1 MTVTTDTAPNS
12 TTEGSD
18 EAPVPGTWRGV
29 LAPLSVF
36 ASSRDRRLL
45 ARPGDGVPRTRP
57 LPLPLLYQDALAP
70 GHEGGVPVGVIDRVW
85 IEGDLLMGEGR
96 FDMEDE
102 RAADVARKVH
112 QNWLRFVSVDLDD
125 DSHEIGCIGE
135 NRALVDCASYAASDD
150 PEELPSHQGIVF
162 SDWRLM
168 GATLVSQPAFP
179 EAFVSSYTTTAEVE
193 GEPLTDT
200 SALTA
205 AAIGNTSLPFAD
217 RGRSW
222 DAAAARKRI
231 ARWAS
236 SDGSGDK
243 GKINWAKYG
252 QAFLVGSGTGG
263 VASADNIDECKMFSV
278 RATRVSSAATT
289 SPAAGNSATT
299 HTTASSASA
308 ATKQNVSAARSRIST
323 AGTADVSS
331 RSAALSGAE
340 TVSPHIDGPRLQ
352 TGGGRTG
359 NRTTTR
365 RSNATGSGSTND
377 GTAPNTSKSYA
388 DSAKSKTASVR
399 SVNIPS
405 LSKGSSAGEIDLAPS
420 STTVTTAGASAG
432 SSAGTATQG
441 LACSA
446 TASTTSSEPWST
458 SAGGSREFAD
468 FKFPVADVIDGQL
481 KIIWAA
487 VVAAASVVQGG
498 RGGTNAPTAGLKSK
512 LTTLYQRAAKAF
524 DDPEIKPPWSNGSKT
539 AASLIRSSTTPL
551 AVGQF
556 APDGWKPPA
565 PWFNRPPFAE
575 GTPWTVTGDRVF
587 GHLAQWNVCHIGVE
601 KRCIMAPPSQTG
613 YAYYATRLLET
624 KGGGIR
630 EVGIITMDT
639 GHASLEALPAAATAH
654 YDNTGTMAAVVC
666 VGEDEFGIWCAGSL
680 LPRLTDEERT
690 RIQLSALSGDWRAVR
705 GGMELVAALAVNVP
719 GFPQTR
725 ARAGAQGSPFAAVG
739 CGAVAQNADAREER
753 AERVFAAERTARVQ
767 LAATRLTRSRIAS
780 MTKRMA
786 AIGDAHAR
794 LGETAAA
801 TSAQFEKVTAA
812 AGDDNQEGEAD
823 AAYHEELAVFFIEAL
838 AEPDILDACM
848 PTDEEAQ
855 EYASVAE
862 AEEFRRGNGK
872 NWIEKTTTGH
882 LPTYIRRVADHLMAK
897 GMAESHAIAV
907 AVNVVKKWCRGGA
920 GGNPADGLNWPKT
933 QHVTPKTRAQGC
945 ADVAHWETKR
955 AETRAHSTSDANALR
970 DAGVAS

>member
-12 TTEGSD
+12 TTEGAD

-29 LAPLSVF
+29 LAPLGVF

-70 GHEGGVPVGVIDRVW
+70 GHEGGVPVGVIDHAW

-125 DSHEIGCIGE
+125 DSHEIGCIGD
-135 NRALVDCASYAASDD
+135 NRSLVGCDQYAASDD

-179 EAFVSSYTTTAEVE
+179 EAFLSSYTSTAEVE

-200 SALTA
+200 SAITA
-205 AAIGNTSLPFAD
+205 AAIGNTGLPFAD

-222 DAAAARKRI
+222 DGAGAKKRMI
-231 ARWAS
+231 DR
-236 SDGSGDK
+236 
-243 GKINWAKYG
+243 AKR
-252 QAFLVGSGTGG
+252 
-263 VASADNIDECKMFSV
+263 E
-278 RATRVSSAATT
+278 
-289 SPAAGNSATT
+289 
-299 HTTASSASA
+299 
-308 ATKQNVSAARSRIST
+308 
-323 AGTADVSS
+323 
-331 RSAALSGAE
+331 
-340 TVSPHIDGPRLQ
+340 
-352 TGGGRTG
+352 
-359 NRTTTR
+359 
-365 RSNATGSGSTND
+365 D
-377 GTAPNTSKSYA
+377 GTL
-388 DSAKSKTASVR
+388 D
-399 SVNIPS
+399 
-405 LSKGSSAGEIDLAPS
+405 LSKLAQGFLYRDEKADA
-420 STTVTTAGASAG
+420 TLVTSY
-432 SSAGTATQG
+432 
-441 LACSA
+441 
-446 TASTTSSEPWST
+446 
-458 SAGGSREFAD
+458 
-468 FKFPVADVIDGQL
+468 KFPFADVIDGEL
-481 KIIWAA
+481 KAVFA
-487 VVAAASVVQGG
+487 GVVAAASVLQGG
-498 RGGTNAPTAGLKSK
+498 RGGTSVPTAGLKSK
-512 LTTLYQRAAKAF
+512 IGTLYSRAAKAF
-524 DDPEIKPPWSNGSKT
+524 NDPEIKPPWTGTAKT
-539 AASLIRSSTTPL
+539 AATLVRSSTTPL

-556 APDGWKPPA
+556 APDNWKPPA
-565 PWFNRPPFAE
+565 PWFDRPPFSE
-575 GTPWTVTGDRVF
+575 GTPWTIAGDRVF

-613 YAYYATRLLET
+613 YAYYSTRLLET

-630 EVGIITMDT
+630 EVGLITMDT

-654 YDNTGTMAAVVC
+654 YDNTGTMAAVVA

-680 LPRLTDEERT
+680 LPHLTEEERL

-725 ARAGAQGSPFAAVG
+725 ARAGAQGAPFAAVG
-739 CGAVAQNADAREER
+739 CGAVGQDAEKREER

-767 LAATRLTRSRIAS
+767 LAANRITRSRIAS

-786 AIGDAHAR
+786 EIGDAYTR
-794 LGETAAA
+794 VGESAAAA
-801 TSAQFEKVTAA
+801 TLAA
-812 AGDDNQEGEAD
+812 ADGGDNQEGD
-823 AAYHEELAVFFIEAL
+823 PDGPYHEELASFLIEAL
-838 AEPDILDACM
+838 QDPGILDSCT
-848 PTDEEAQ
+848 PDEEEAAS
-855 EYASVAE
+855 YASVLQ
-862 AEEFRRGNGK
+862 AEEFRRGNGQ

-882 LPTYIRRVADHLMAK
+882 LPTFIRRVADHLMAK
-897 GMAESHAIAV
+897 GMTESHAIAT

-920 GGNPADGLNWPKT
+920 NGNPADGLNWPKT
-933 QHVTPKTRAQGC
+933 QRVTPKTRAQGC
-945 ADVAHWETKR
+945 ADVAHWEAKR
-955 AETRAHSTSDANALR
+955 AETRAKSTEDAEALA

>member
-1 MTVTTDTAPNS
+1 MTVTTDTAPNT
-12 TTEGSD
+12 TTEGSN
-18 EAPVPGTWRGV
+18 EAPIPGTWRGV
-29 LAPLSVF
+29 LAPLGVF

-70 GHEGGVPVGVIDRVW
+70 GHEGGVPVGVIDRTW

-135 NRALVDCASYAASDD
+135 NRTLVDCSTYAASDD
-150 PEELPSHQGIVF
+150 PDELPSHQGIVF

-179 EAFVSSYTTTAEVE
+179 EAFVSSYTATAEAE

-222 DAAAARKRI
+222 DGAGAKKRM
-231 ARWAS
+231 
-236 SDGSGDK
+236 
-243 GKINWAKYG
+243 INRAKR
-252 QAFLVGSGTGG
+252 
-263 VASADNIDECKMFSV
+263 E
-278 RATRVSSAATT
+278 
-289 SPAAGNSATT
+289 
-299 HTTASSASA
+299 
-308 ATKQNVSAARSRIST
+308 
-323 AGTADVSS
+323 
-331 RSAALSGAE
+331 
-340 TVSPHIDGPRLQ
+340 
-352 TGGGRTG
+352 
-359 NRTTTR
+359 
-365 RSNATGSGSTND
+365 D
-377 GTAPNTSKSYA
+377 GTL
-388 DSAKSKTASVR
+388 D
-399 SVNIPS
+399 
-405 LSKGSSAGEIDLAPS
+405 LSKLAQGFLYRDEKADP
-420 STTVTTAGASAG
+420 TLVTSY
-432 SSAGTATQG
+432 
-441 LACSA
+441 
-446 TASTTSSEPWST
+446 
-458 SAGGSREFAD
+458 
-468 FKFPVADVIDGQL
+468 KFPFADVIDGEL
-481 KIIWAA
+481 KAVFA
-487 VVAAASVVQGG
+487 GVVAAASVIQGG
-498 RGGTNAPTAGLKSK
+498 RGGTNVPTTGLKSK
-512 LTTLYQRAAKAF
+512 INTLYSRAAKAF
-524 DDPEIKPPWSNGSKT
+524 NDPEIKTPWSNGSKT

-551 AVGQF
+551 AIGQF

-565 PWFNRPPFAE
+565 PWFNRPPFSE
-575 GTPWTVTGDRVF
+575 GTPWTVTGERCF
-587 GHLAQWNVCHIGVE
+587 GHLALWNICHIGVE

-630 EVGIITMDT
+630 EVGLITMDT
-639 GHASLEALPAAATAH
+639 GHASLEELPAAATAH
-654 YDNTGTMAAVVC
+654 YDNTGTMAAVVTI
-666 VGEDEFGIWCAGSL
+666 GEDEFGIWCAGSL
-680 LPRLTDEERT
+680 LPHLTDEGRL

-725 ARAGAQGSPFAAVG
+725 ARAGAKGAPFAAIG
-739 CGAVAQNADAREER
+739 CGAVAQKPATREER
-753 AERVFAAERTARVQ
+753 AERVFAAERSARVQ
-767 LAATRLTRSRIAS
+767 LAADRLTRSRIAS

-786 AIGDAHAR
+786 AIGEAHAR
-794 LGETAAA
+794 LGESA
-801 TSAQFEKVTAA
+801 TA
-812 AGDDNQEGEAD
+812 AGDGIDQEDDAD
-823 AAYHEELAVFFIEAL
+823 GAYHEELAAFLIAAL
-838 AEPDILDACM
+838 DEPDILGACT
-848 PTDEEAQ
+848 PTNEEAE

-882 LPTYIRRVADHLMAK
+882 LPTFIRRVADHLMAK
-897 GMAESHAIAV
+897 GMTESHAIAV

-933 QHVTPKTRAQGC
+933 QHVSPKTRAQGC
-945 ADVAHWETKR
+945 SDVAHWETKR
-955 AETRAHSTSDANALR
+955 AETRAHSTPQTETPAE
-970 DAGVAS
+970 AGVAS